1 MDQLYTTLPAFFA
14 LVRDRPDPGLSVLT
28 AGCPAC
34 DSDDPPRL
42 VTHTRTPLPCDDL
55 DELTPADPNHHWF
68 RLRCPACARELL
80 LEQCRGNAWLV
91 RHEHGYRVLV
101 AGVPSCH
108 EDYVYTCR
116 RCGGPVH
123 RRRRISGPASFACW
137 RCSAAVESAEA
148 YYRPSDALGGGAAR
162 AEVRCGPCRELV
174 EVAIGSVA
182 WHDQPAPRP
191 SRRGRW
197 RPRCDAGQVG
207 RASRRRPATDLGV
220 AIAGGQGPTNLVP
233 TMHAN

>member
-1 MDQLYTTLPAFFA
+1 MPRLRL
-14 LVRDRPDPGLSVLT
+14 RR
-28 AGCPAC
+28 
-34 DSDDPPRL
+34 PPRL

-80 LEQCRGNAWLV
+80 LEQCRGNAWVV
-91 RHEHGYRVLV
+91 RHEHGCRVLV

-123 RRRRISGPASFACW
+123 RRRRISWPASFACW
-137 RCSAAVESAEA
+137 RCSGAVESAEA
-148 YYRPSDALGGGAAR
+148 YYRPFDEPGGGAAR

-174 EVAIGSVA
+174 EVAIGSAA
-182 WHDQPAPRP
+182 WHNRPAPRP
-191 SRRGRW
+191 THRTPKTFKPRSLRW
-197 RPRCDAGQVG
+197 SCQSPQAKA
-207 RASRRRPATDLGV
+207 ASCRSASS
-220 AIAGGQGPTNLVP
+220 QSSQLVP
-233 TMHAN
+233 TGWPRASQRW

>member
-1 MDQLYTTLPAFFA
+1 
-14 LVRDRPDPGLSVLT
+14 
-28 AGCPAC
+28 
-34 DSDDPPRL
+34 
-42 VTHTRTPLPCDDL
+42 
-55 DELTPADPNHHWF
+55 
-68 RLRCPACARELL
+68 
-80 LEQCRGNAWLV
+80 
-91 RHEHGYRVLV
+91 
-101 AGVPSCH
+101 CH

-174 EVAIGSVA
+174 EVAIGSAA

-207 RASRRRPATDLGV
+207 RASRQRPATALGV
-220 AIAGGQGPTNLVP
+220 AIAGGQGPTSVVP
-233 TMHAN
+233 TIHAN